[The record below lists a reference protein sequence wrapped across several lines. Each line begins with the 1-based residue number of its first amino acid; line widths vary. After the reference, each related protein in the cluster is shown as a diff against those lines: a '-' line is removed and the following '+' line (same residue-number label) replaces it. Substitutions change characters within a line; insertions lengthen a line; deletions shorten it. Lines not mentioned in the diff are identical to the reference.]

1 MENFNLKEFLI
12 ENKLTSNSKILSE
25 SKQLTLQKQEVVDD
39 ASNSENEGI
48 GEFALRAISILLAA
62 GTITVVRF
70 AGGMLIDSIIS
81 GLYNIGNQI
90 KNIIAPPKLHMFA
103 KIIGNDAKFNKDF
116 LQLLILAKSKRTPMG
131 LFSTFGTE
139 VTELPSFQEKFSEFV
154 KQNKITDTDAE
165 HILSE
170 IQRAIMSTVRR
181 DAEEIIANIKK
192 NFPEIEDSIE

>member
-1 MENFNLKEFLI
+1 MQNFNLKKFLV

-25 SKQLTLQKQEVVDD
+25 SKQLTLQKQEEVDD
-39 ASNSENEGI
+39 ASNSVNEGI
-48 GEFALRAISILLAA
+48 EEFALRAISILLAA

-90 KNIIAPPKLHMFA
+90 KNIIAPSKLHMFA
-103 KIIGNDAKFNKDF
+103 KIIGNDPKFNKDF